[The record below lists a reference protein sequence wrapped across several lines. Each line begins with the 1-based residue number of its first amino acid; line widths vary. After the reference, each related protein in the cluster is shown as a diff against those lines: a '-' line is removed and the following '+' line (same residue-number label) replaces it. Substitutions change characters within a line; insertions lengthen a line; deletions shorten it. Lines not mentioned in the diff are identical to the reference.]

1 MGSYGGLAAS
11 LAVLL
16 AIAVTLLAFEFLET
30 ADGNKILNPDRQ
42 TYEIPQWVKQN
53 AYWWSQGH
61 ITDNEFSYSLEYL
74 IDQNIIKIQKCEG
87 ECS

>member
-1 MGSYGGLAAS
+1 MGNYGGLAAS

-16 AIAVTLLAFEFLET
+16 GISITLLAFEFLET
-30 ADGNKILNPDRQ
+30 ADANKILNPDRN
-42 TYEIPQWVKQN
+42 TYEIPDWVKHN
-53 AYWWSQGH
+53 AHWWSQGH

-74 IDQNIIKIQKCEG
+74 IENNIIKIEKCEG